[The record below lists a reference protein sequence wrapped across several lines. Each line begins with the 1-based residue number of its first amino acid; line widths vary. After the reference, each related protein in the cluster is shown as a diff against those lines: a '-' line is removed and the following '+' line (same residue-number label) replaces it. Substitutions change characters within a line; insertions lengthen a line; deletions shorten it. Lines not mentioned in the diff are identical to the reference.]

1 MNHKNFDEL
10 TYKEKAD
17 FLEKEFGITEI
28 NLHDIEEVITQCHD
42 IGYVNNDVI
51 NSYEAIQNISLE
63 IAIRMYT
70 EYDNLKEAYIYC
82 KSINSALCELR
93 KIYTT
98 LSDSKFKEDLKN
110 LINRYEI

>member
-1 MNHKNFDEL
+1 
-10 TYKEKAD
+10 
-17 FLEKEFGITEI
+17 
-28 NLHDIEEVITQCHD
+28 
-42 IGYVNNDVI
+42 
-51 NSYEAIQNISLE
+51 
-63 IAIRMYT
+63 MYT